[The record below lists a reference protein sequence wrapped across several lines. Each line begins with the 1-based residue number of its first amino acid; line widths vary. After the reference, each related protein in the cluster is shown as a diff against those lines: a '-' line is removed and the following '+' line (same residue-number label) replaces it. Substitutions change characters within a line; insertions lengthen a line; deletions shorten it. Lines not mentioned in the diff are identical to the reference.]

1 MKQILCL
8 ILLLVVVFIVWY
20 NNQKPYNIIQNTKIK
35 INNFLKTTTKVK
47 PKPKL
52 NIVLVETKPEILSE
66 TTSTPDIIPNIIPKP
81 NTICQIKTNSMGTLE
96 ITAYTA
102 CEEECDSTP
111 NITASNQKVRLGI
124 CALSRD
130 IEKKHKLKFGDKI
143 FIPEHGTF
151 EFQDRMNKRIL
162 KTVDIFMLTKT
173 EARSFG
179 RQTAEV
185 FHDAGDD
192 LNI

>member
-1 MKQILCL
+1 MKKILYIISYVI
-8 ILLLVVVFIVWY
+8 ILLLTVIIIRHFHTNPDTIVEI
-20 NNQKPYNIIQNTKIK
+20 KPKINIIVDVE
-35 INNFLKTTTKVK
+35 TT
-47 PKPKL
+47 PKPI
-52 NIVLVETKPEILSE
+52 IV
-66 TTSTPDIIPNIIPKP
+66 PDIIPNP
-81 NTICQIKTNSMGTLE
+81 NTLCETKTKSMGTLE